1 MKLIIYDYQSRP
13 VELELEDKPI
23 KFISVLILSGDEVVD
38 VIYEDGV
45 ILSSDASD
53 AGESRLLSC
62 YDGRYF
68 LTKPEQIESF
78 LNFKPSGKAP
88 ASDERMDMFI
98 SPWGD
103 E

>member
-1 MKLIIYDYQSRP
+1 MKMIIYDYLSRP
-13 VELELEDKPI
+13 VELDLEDKPI
-23 KFISVLILSGDEVVD
+23 KFLSVLILSGDEVVD

-45 ILSSDASD
+45 ILSFD

-62 YDGRYF
+62 YEGRYY
-68 LTKPEQIESF
+68 LTTPEQIERF

-98 SPWGD
+98 SPGG